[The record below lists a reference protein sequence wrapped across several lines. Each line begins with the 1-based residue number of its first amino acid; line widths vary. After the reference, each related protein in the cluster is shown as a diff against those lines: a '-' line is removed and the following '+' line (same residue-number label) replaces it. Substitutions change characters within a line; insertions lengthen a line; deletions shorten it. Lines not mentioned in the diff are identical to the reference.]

1 MKRLM
6 LGLVVASALSFGM
19 LPGIQQAEAKS
30 FGEIV
35 DSALN
40 AISPNRYNYN
50 YGNWGYG
57 NAGVNPYYV
66 NYSNQYT
73 PYYGGYSS
81 YVNPYVSPYVN
92 PYVNTSPYYTNTN
105 TGSSWTNLLRYLF

>member
-1 MKRLM
+1 MKRLL
-6 LGLVVASALSFGM
+6 LGLVVASTFTFGM
-19 LPGIQQAEAKS
+19 LPSTTQPAEAKS

-57 NAGVNPYYV
+57 GYGVNPYYV

-73 PYYGGYSS
+73 PYYGGYGS
-81 YVNPYVSPYVN
+81 YVNPYVN
-92 PYVNTSPYYTNTN
+92 PYGNYYTNTN
-105 TGSSWTNLLRYLF
+105 SGSLWGNVLRYLF

>member
-6 LGLVVASALSFGM
+6 LGLVVATALSFGM
-19 LPGIQQAEAKS
+19 LPTTQSADAKS

-50 YGNWGYG
+50 YGNYGYG
-57 NAGVNPYYV
+57 GYGVNPYYV

-73 PYYGGYSS
+73 PYYGGYGS
-81 YVNPYVSPYVN
+81 YVN
-92 PYVNTSPYYTNTN
+92 PYVNTSPYYGNYYNTN
-105 TGSSWTNLLRYLF
+105 TGSRWTDLLRYIF